1 MNQQIAVDLI
11 RNALLMTFWVSLPV
25 LSVLFV
31 VGIVISLI
39 QTLTAIQDPAVGAIP
54 RLAVL
59 LVVISLGL
67 PWMLGRLINY
77 AHELLTALG
86 RYAH

>member
-25 LSVLFV
+25 LAVLFV
-31 VGIVISLI
+31 VGIVISLF
-39 QTLTAIQDPAVGAIP
+39 QTLTSIQDPAVGAIP

-67 PWMLGRLINY
+67 PWMFGRLINY
-77 AHELLTALG
+77 THELLTALG